1 MVATKSFRSHALR
14 IHRRRRHPP
23 RKKLFQAASVP
34 CHCFGSKKSWLGWS
48 KTRDRT
54 SPRGDAWR
62 RRRSSSGGRVP
73 ALAGPLRPL
82 RRLRLRRSRRRRLR
96 PHGTGPPP
104 RPRRTRRYPR
114 SSRLAPVRDLGA
126 ARVDCSIRSLVPSGP
141 GDLDGFTLAW
151 GDRALV
157 CDASHCSSLPPSVR
171 S

>member
-1 MVATKSFRSHALR
+1 M
-14 IHRRRRHPP
+14 
-23 RKKLFQAASVP
+23 P
-34 CHCFGSKKSWLGWS
+34 CHCFGTKKSWLGRS
-48 KTRDRT
+48 QTRDRT

-126 ARVDCSIRSLVPSGP
+126 ARVYCSIRSLVPSGP

-157 CDASHCSSLPPSVR
+157 CDANHCSSCPPLYAVRLEWIVR
-171 S
+171 SAKSLDILLVPLGVRVVEMCFPLG